1 MYKKVLKLSE
11 IVSNL
16 RKKVEILEGKYD
28 FLDYCNHEFGENNK
42 NIM

>member
-1 MYKKVLKLSE
+1 MHKKILKLSE

-28 FLDYCNHEFGENNK
+28 FLEYCNHEFGENK
-42 NIM
+42 KV